1 MRPLLQTVNIKGN
14 EGKQT
19 LALISTASFAIIG
32 GVLIYF
38 GIYFLGGAVLFGG
51 AYGFFAIKKTTYQAK
66 SLVQLDV
73 KGLNVNMPNMEVS
86 LLWNEIDYCCLGSI
100 VGINQ
105 LLIFVKKPE
114 EILEQLNLS
123 KTKKKLYSES
133 LRDLGTFIFFP
144 TNIMDINAEEL
155 VELIEHYRETAT
167 NKD

>member
-1 MRPLLQTVNIKGN
+1 MRPLLHTINIKGN

-19 LALISTASFAIIG
+19 LALISTASFTIVG

-51 AYGFFAIKKTTYQAK
+51 GYGFFAIKKTTYQAK

-73 KGLNVNMPNMEVS
+73 KGLNINMPNMEVS

-105 LLIFVKKPE
+105 ILVFVKKPD
-114 EILEQLNLS
+114 EILNNLNLS
-123 KTKKKLYSES
+123 KTKKKLYAES
-133 LRDLGTFIFFP
+133 IRDLGTFIFFP
-144 TNIMDINAEEL
+144 TNILDIKTEEL
-155 VELIEHYRETAT
+155 VELIEDYRKAKT
-167 NKD
+167 NND